1 MMAVIPFTRQRFSI
15 PTVRPSG
22 TGEVLR
28 APTGAER
35 VRIKPI
41 SPVETI
47 RRQQEAVEVIGGIG
61 RVRIPFFKERV
72 FAVPSPDPLKV
83 VITEIA
89 ARTPELVVNLPMAAV
104 NFFRKNINTIVAG
117 KPVKTEQFKT
127 ILGFDPK
134 RFNISD
140 EVLTDTTTA
149 LFKQADIEEQ
159 KNPSRGDSKI
169 ALENAIKATAKTVL
183 PDVID
188 VLFGF
193 DISRGLIKAGIPAA
207 RVAVRQLPDELL
219 YKIQISEIPTNEV
232 IGSLTGSNPTAR
244 ATQFIQGLSNEERKQ
259 LFGLSRQYEAL
270 GREAVAVAE
279 REPTALG
286 RFARVPFSRTPIE
299 ARPARAL
306 PGLVSEEGLDFRFAP
321 GLKIERVRR
330 VGGEPEIPREATF
343 PIDKISGG
351 ERGGFGGVIENY
363 KARIKVGEKLKPIIL
378 GEPENG
384 IYPIV
389 DGEHRFQAYKELGFK
404 EIPVVFK
411 GKKKE
416 VAVAPEFVP
425 EAELRSRIEI
435 LQETLDEIPAWKL
448 WKFANKST
456 KELPEMTGEKARG
469 AFRKLGDTKLSEL
482 YGFDVS
488 EERVLRDFEDAKKI
502 MADIKNL
509 QEELAVTKLKAI
521 EKKQFIREVPPE
533 KVEVEELFGEAPKI
547 VAPAIARAP
556 VEIPVSAPVVFTIEK
571 RATNLQHHLEALGG
585 LQSPDIVRDLNEI
598 AGYNFKDIQGLK
610 DALATSAKT
619 TGVSRAKMSPEMREI
634 YKQIGAQRQEKEL
647 PGSVQHRLKQVH
659 GIEEWKK
666 ATIEQLQGVLNDL
679 KQLQKGDSFL
689 TDKQLTGLKYYLE
702 EGKFGKDSRV
712 VTKREIVEKFK
723 DNREIMDGVLTKWI
737 ANTGF
742 PSVDIKQGHPV
753 IRRIVDNA
761 DIELR
766 AADRTAKENIQKL
779 NELMDSA
786 EGSRPQGVLK
796 RDTGKVIFQRMGGDT
811 AIELTAKELEVV
823 NFLKSEFNRFR
834 EALGLQRYR
843 KNYITHIEQ
852 GFFEK
857 VLDQGVIPAIQ
868 SYMKPNTVDIPTDI
882 MLALDNI
889 IGSEKFFRFALQ
901 RKGGLVPT
909 TNIRRIYRDY
919 STLAETKLALDKFLP
934 EAQAAQQLLLRGK
947 SALWLKQFLQNLKG
961 RALDFKFR
969 SGKMGW
975 VARTADKVVDIGY
988 LRLLALNIKSAA
1000 KNIIGGEVNSF
1011 VYQTIDRYLIG
1022 KQRIILHPKR
1032 AHKIISELGLLD
1044 GSYVDVARQKII
1056 SKGKK
1061 VTDVLLYGLMQASEY
1076 EIRGSFLLGQMTAEE
1091 WTSGTLTPQ
1100 RFREILDGIAITQG
1114 IYTKVDSPLFVQ
1126 TVMGRAVLQFGRW
1139 KITNALLVRRI
1150 TTAAKA
1156 EIKAGNYKGENTR
1169 KILKMLIA
1177 SGAVMYLAYELGKQG
1192 YEQGEKVAKAGAE
1205 LVLTIVSFMTGET
1218 IYEALAKNPT
1228 LQTFGD
1234 IVYTLQEL
1242 ASYITFGI
1250 VDEPRQLQFQRGIDE
1265 VYVSALQTLG
1275 LQGKEEP
1282 SVGGI
1287 DFGFGEKAGIRGIAP
1302 IDFGFQRL
1310 RMPSIR

>member
-183 PDVID
+183 PDVMD

-207 RVAVRQLPDELL
+207 RLAVRQLPDELL

-232 IGSLTGSNPTAR
+232 IGSLTGSNPTKR

-259 LFGLSRQYEAL
+259 LFSLSRQYEAL
-270 GREAVAVAE
+270 GREVVGVAE

-286 RFARVPFSRTPIE
+286 RFARVPFTRTPIE

-306 PGLVSEEGLDFRFAP
+306 PGLVSEERPDFRFAP
-321 GLKIERVRR
+321 GLKTERVKR
-330 VGGEPEIPREATF
+330 VGGELEIPKDLQPLAQEARRKADTVLKLMGNELED
-343 PIDKISGG
+343 INIIGSTAGG
-351 ERGGFGGVIENY
+351 
-363 KARIKVGEKLKPIIL
+363 KLKPNDLDILITPKKSL
-378 GEPENG
+378 GELTSDKLHDRIALQKVFEDELKPLFPDKKIHITISKYDPTRGAKMSLGELESLATEARKYKSAEEFAENTIIRSGMVLKPGETTIKLSELDRKKIDSAIQEQKNSLREAISRKDTTQTMIEQAKVSLLEG
-384 IYPIV
+384 IKQDKNFIIDFYN
-389 DGEHRFQAYKELGFK
+389 QAVKA
-404 EIPVVFK
+404 
-411 GKKKE
+411 KKPALPLRE
-416 VAVAPEFVP
+416 TTVAPEFVS
-425 EAELRSRIEI
+425 ETELRSRIEI

-666 ATIEQLQGVLNDL
+666 ATIEQLQGVLNYL

-1061 VTDVLLYGLMQASEY
+1061 VTYVLLYGLMQASEY

-1139 KITNALLVRRI
+1139 KITNALNGRRI
-1150 TTAAKA
+1150 TTGEKV
-1156 EIKAGNYKGENTR
+1156 EIKAGN
-1169 KILKMLIA
+1169 
-1177 SGAVMYLAYELGKQG
+1177 
-1192 YEQGEKVAKAGAE
+1192 
-1205 LVLTIVSFMTGET
+1205 
-1218 IYEALAKNPT
+1218 
-1228 LQTFGD
+1228 
-1234 IVYTLQEL
+1234 
-1242 ASYITFGI
+1242 
-1250 VDEPRQLQFQRGIDE
+1250 
-1265 VYVSALQTLG
+1265 
-1275 LQGKEEP
+1275 
-1282 SVGGI
+1282 
-1287 DFGFGEKAGIRGIAP
+1287 
-1302 IDFGFQRL
+1302 
-1310 RMPSIR
+1310 

>member
-1 MMAVIPFTRQRFSI
+1 
-15 PTVRPSG
+15 
-22 TGEVLR
+22 
-28 APTGAER
+28 
-35 VRIKPI
+35 
-41 SPVETI
+41 
-47 RRQQEAVEVIGGIG
+47 
-61 RVRIPFFKERV
+61 
-72 FAVPSPDPLKV
+72 
-83 VITEIA
+83 
-89 ARTPELVVNLPMAAV
+89 
-104 NFFRKNINTIVAG
+104 
-117 KPVKTEQFKT
+117 
-127 ILGFDPK
+127 
-134 RFNISD
+134 
-140 EVLTDTTTA
+140 
-149 LFKQADIEEQ
+149 
-159 KNPSRGDSKI
+159 
-169 ALENAIKATAKTVL
+169 
-183 PDVID
+183 
-188 VLFGF
+188 
-193 DISRGLIKAGIPAA
+193 
-207 RVAVRQLPDELL
+207 
-219 YKIQISEIPTNEV
+219 
-232 IGSLTGSNPTAR
+232 
-244 ATQFIQGLSNEERKQ
+244 
-259 LFGLSRQYEAL
+259 
-270 GREAVAVAE
+270 
-279 REPTALG
+279 
-286 RFARVPFSRTPIE
+286 
-299 ARPARAL
+299 
-306 PGLVSEEGLDFRFAP
+306 
-321 GLKIERVRR
+321 
-330 VGGEPEIPREATF
+330 
-343 PIDKISGG
+343 
-351 ERGGFGGVIENY
+351 
-363 KARIKVGEKLKPIIL
+363 
-378 GEPENG
+378 
-384 IYPIV
+384 
-389 DGEHRFQAYKELGFK
+389 
-404 EIPVVFK
+404 
-411 GKKKE
+411 
-416 VAVAPEFVP
+416 
-425 EAELRSRIEI
+425 
-435 LQETLDEIPAWKL
+435 
-448 WKFANKST
+448 
-456 KELPEMTGEKARG
+456 MTGEKARG

-521 EKKQFIREVPPE
+521 EKKQLIREVPPE

-547 VAPAIARAP
+547 AAPAIARAP